1 MNINNNYN
9 SSPLNIKQK
18 SFEEIINEFG
28 LESSKLI
35 GFLENI
41 NKNNNKMINNN
52 KNSQPQIFLNFYS
65 NPQIFYTILLTLEKK
80 YKEENDY
87 RTMYIEDLLLFLFG
101 YYDEMDN
108 IKFQIYNEEYEDLL
122 DNASEILMNNKNE
135 MIVPYSLYEFQRDI
149 LNLYKNEILTK
160 NQFQNNEN
168 ITKKIKLYLDKLNNS
183 NNDIN
188 DFKSFEV
195 SLNFLME
202 KTCVDEYRKLTLLL
216 YSFNKR
222 NNKYITLMFL
232 EFLSKKLNYFNYDE
246 KISENDFESINI
258 GKKLEQLSQFIL
270 AFENIYK
277 DDINNKVIKLKEN
290 WNIEIENIENSKKQS
305 KEDLFVVDNNK
316 KNNNDQNF
324 EENINFKNNKIN
336 NDDKF
341 NSNIIKIN
349 KEKNKHK
356 KNIINNNDNDNIIY
370 LNNLSNNI
378 VSENNLNSN
387 INNSSINNSNFFN
400 SNEYLLKIEILK
412 KKFDNLYKENEKI
425 NESFN
430 ELKSEF
436 SNL

>member
-9 SSPLNIKQK
+9 SSPLSIKQK
-18 SFEEIINEFG
+18 TFEEIINEFG

-258 GKKLEQLSQFIL
+258 GKMLEQLSQFIL

-356 KNIINNNDNDNIIY
+356 KNIINNNDNENIIY

>member
-258 GKKLEQLSQFIL
+258 GKMLEQLSQFIL

-356 KNIINNNDNDNIIY
+356 KNIINNNDNENIIY

>member
-65 NPQIFYTILLTLEKK
+65 NPQIFYTILLKLEKK

-87 RTMYIEDLLLFLFG
+87 RTMYIEDILLFLFG

-258 GKKLEQLSQFIL
+258 GKMLEQLSQFIL

-341 NSNIIKIN
+341 NTNIIKIN

-356 KNIINNNDNDNIIY
+356 KNIINNNDNENIIY